1 MNLRKIVRTSVKS
14 TAYRCRWGVFHRMD
28 SAYTIVQA
36 AYGSGATIGTNPT
49 ITRLARSEI
58 RPALK
63 QGVCVCYVA
72 VPGTTNASKSAL
84 RIGVGSVLS
93 LTHRILD
100 SAECGINLSR
110 RFSPQCRQ
118 IIPIT
123 LKAEA
128 VLPAN
133 LLNLP
138 TTFRTFCYRG
148 G

>member
-14 TAYRCRWGVFHRMD
+14 TVYRCRWGVFHRMD

-63 QGVCVCYVA
+63 QVARVCYVV

-84 RIGVGSVLS
+84 RIGVGSALS
-93 LTHRILD
+93 LIHRILD
-100 SAECGINLSR
+100 SVECGINLSR
-110 RFSPQCRQ
+110 RFLLQCRQ
-118 IIPIT
+118 IIPIAF
-123 LKAEA
+123 KAEV
-128 VLPAN
+128 VLTTDS
-133 LLNLP
+133 LDLP